1 MQEVWIVKNRR
12 KAFSSPA
19 LEWLNDLSGK
29 TARITSIGSRS
40 LMVENHSGI
49 EKYSADCVCLKTRCG
64 IIKVDGTGLSLSEVR
79 RDALIIRGNI
89 RHVDL
94 PCTDVP

>member
-1 MQEVWIVKNRR
+1 MKNRR
-12 KAFSSPA
+12 KSFSSPA

-29 TARITSIGSRS
+29 TARITSVGSRS

-49 EKYSADCVCLKTRCG
+49 EKYSSDCVCLNTRCG
-64 IIKVDGTGLSLSEVR
+64 IIKVEGTDLSLSEVR
-79 RDALIIRGNI
+79 RGALIISGNI

-94 PCTDVP
+94 PCTFVP